1 MSVKKM
7 FNLVSVKHKISDT
20 VMGFLSF
27 IFRNEDIMKSFFSPG
42 TCVTRVLDF
51 KVQNNLE
58 TTYFYIF
65 QESQPRFRFVTMHF

>member
-1 MSVKKM
+1 M